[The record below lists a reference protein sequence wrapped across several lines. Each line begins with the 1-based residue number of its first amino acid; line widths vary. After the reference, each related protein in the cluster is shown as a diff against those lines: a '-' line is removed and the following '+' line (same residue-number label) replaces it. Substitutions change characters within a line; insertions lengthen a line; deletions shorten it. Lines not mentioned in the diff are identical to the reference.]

1 MKAIKEAP
9 RPRNVSELKYYL
21 GLLTYYSK
29 FMPNLSSTLAPLYS
43 LLRSSSHWHWG
54 VRQAKAFKA
63 SQQLLTS
70 SEVLVHFDPRNEIVL
85 SCDASPYGIGAVLSH
100 RFQDGTERPVGFSS
114 RTLSSAEKKYSQIEK
129 EGLACVFG
137 VKRFHSYLYW
147 YRFTLISDHKAFL
160 SLFNEVKACHHRHQ
174 LGFRGGH

>member
-1 MKAIKEAP
+1 MVPSVVYLGHRIDREGLHPLAEKVKAIKEAP
-9 RPRNVSELKYYL
+9 RPRNASELKSYL

-63 SQQLLTS
+63 SQQLLTF

-85 SCDASPYGIGAVLSH
+85 SCDASPYGGRCCPTDFRMAQS
-100 RFQDGTERPVGFSS
+100 
-114 RTLSSAEKKYSQIEK
+114 
-129 EGLACVFG
+129 GLLGSLLVPFL
-137 VKRFHSYLYW
+137 VQKRNTP
-147 YRFTLISDHKAFL
+147 R
-160 SLFNEVKACHHRHQ
+160 
-174 LGFRGGH
+174 